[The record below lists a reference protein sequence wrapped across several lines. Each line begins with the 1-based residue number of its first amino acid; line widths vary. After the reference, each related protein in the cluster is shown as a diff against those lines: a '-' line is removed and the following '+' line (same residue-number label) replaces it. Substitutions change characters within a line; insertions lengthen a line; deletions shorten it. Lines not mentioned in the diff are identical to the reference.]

1 MCGEEHR
8 LAAASEQQRRGR
20 AGVQVAVGARGLEK
34 GLEGRKPDARWA
46 SLSDELEG
54 QTVLASRWNLW
65 ISEQTQF
72 LALNKI

>member
-1 MCGEEHR
+1 M
-8 LAAASEQQRRGR
+8 
-20 AGVQVAVGARGLEK
+20 QVAVGARGLEK
-34 GLEGRKPDARWA
+34 GLEGRKPDATWA

-54 QTVLASRWNLW
+54 QSVLASRWNLW